1 MIFIFRTLDGKS
13 YKAYVK
19 EKEEAKQI
27 YEQAVSQGFG
37 AAHVAAKWVE
47 LHSSGFYYL
56 VPYDRH
62 FHTNE
67 GVC

>member
-1 MIFIFRTLDGKS
+1 MIDLFCRTLDGKS

-37 AAHVAAKWVE
+37 AAHVTTK
-47 LHSSGFYYL
+47 
-56 VPYDRH
+56 
-62 FHTNE
+62 
-67 GVC
+67 